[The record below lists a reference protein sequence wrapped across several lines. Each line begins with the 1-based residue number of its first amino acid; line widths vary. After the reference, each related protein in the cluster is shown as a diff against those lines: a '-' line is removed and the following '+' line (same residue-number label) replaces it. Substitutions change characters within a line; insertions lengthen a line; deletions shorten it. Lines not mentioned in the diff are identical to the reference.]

1 VQLKK
6 PRQQPNFLHFFKNQH
21 FFNFVRKHGLDY
33 GNTHVGLFTLGNGA
47 TAYVAT
53 TNSTCLI
60 IQVTYGDYLIV
71 GGQDTQA
78 LANSFSQN
86 IYPVTFL

>member
-1 VQLKK
+1 M
-6 PRQQPNFLHFFKNQH
+6 
-21 FFNFVRKHGLDY
+21 
-33 GNTHVGLFTLGNGA
+33 GLFTLGNGA